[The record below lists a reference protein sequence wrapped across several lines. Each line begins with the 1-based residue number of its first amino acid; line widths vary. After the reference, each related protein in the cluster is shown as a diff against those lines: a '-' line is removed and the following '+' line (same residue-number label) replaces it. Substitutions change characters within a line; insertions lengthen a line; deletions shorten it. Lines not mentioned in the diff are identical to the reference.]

1 MIETL
6 GKTQQNLLHALQA
19 HKSGLTMDTLADVLH
34 ITRTAVR
41 QHIAA
46 LEIQGFVE
54 KGQTYS
60 SGGRPSQFY
69 QLTHKGFD
77 LFPKQYALFSTFLLD
92 AINSEK
98 GNDGLSDWLHQLGN
112 QVAQNFKHKTI
123 DDTLQGRLI
132 KTVNVMNTLA
142 YDAYVDENQSKQ
154 DEGAIEAV
162 NCIYHDLAARHPQ
175 VCQFDLALLANL
187 TDSKVIHKKCIQK
200 GDSVCRF
207 CFIATPSNSNV

>member
-6 GKTQQNLLHALQA
+6 GKTQQNLLYALQA
-19 HKSGLTMDTLADVLH
+19 HKSGLTMDTLAETLG

-54 KGQTYS
+54 KGQTHS

-69 QLTHKGFD
+69 QLTNKGFY
-77 LFPKQYALFSTFLLD
+77 LFPKQYALFSTFLLN
-92 AINSEK
+92 AIISEK
-98 GNDGLSDWLHQLGN
+98 GVDGLSGWLHQLGS
-112 QVAQNFKHKTI
+112 QIAQNFKHKTE
-123 DDTLQGRLI
+123 DNTLQGRLI

-142 YDAYVDENQSKQ
+142 YDAYVVEKSSNQF
-154 DEGAIEAV
+154 DGAIEAA
-162 NCIYHDLAARHPQ
+162 NCIYHDLAAHHPQ
-175 VCQFDLALLANL
+175 VCQFDLALLESL
-187 TDSKVIHKKCIQK
+187 TDSKVQHEKCIQK

-207 CFIATPSNSNV
+207 CFRATSSSY